1 MTVTQVWFAIWTAI
15 CFFSNLF
22 FCKKHK
28 KICLLYLKKK
38 SFFNIEDIYNI
49 IQVLQYKRNLAIQIL
64 LLPEHHSAHIP
75 IAWGFLHLA
84 IRRAAR
90 YDACC
95 AFSCIVVM
103 LVSRTVCLTYSS
115 FFLWKKSLLLFA
127 CSGWIVVTCRLSFSA
142 STDKIF
148 KHSVYC
154 VLPSLYSIIGHILC
168 TSQMYAVSFFHF
180 CIRLLSWD
188 TASSI

>member
-15 CFFSNLF
+15 SFFSARNI
-22 FCKKHK
+22 K
-28 KICLLYLKKK
+28 KICLLYLKNK

-49 IQVLQYKRNLAIQIL
+49 IHVLQYKINLAMQIL
-64 LLPEHHSAHIP
+64 LVPEHHSAHIP

-103 LVSRTVCLTYSS
+103 LVSRTVCLIYSS

-127 CSGWIVVTCRLSFSA
+127 CSGWIVVTCRFSFNA

-148 KHSVYC
+148 KHSVFC
-154 VLPSLYSIIGHILC
+154 VLPSLYSIIGYILC
-168 TSQMYAVSFFHF
+168 TSRQMYAVSFFHF